1 MGNIFHTKDLVHH
14 VPKFNLA
21 LSLLMFENFV
31 QIYGVMG
38 RCAEIVMVN
47 SSWTEEHINDIWNI
61 PLRTHRVYPPCDTEE
76 LKKIPI
82 NDDEDFLKN
91 SPTGI
96 ECLVLSFFICFNLLV
111 FFYSITDSV

>member
-1 MGNIFHTKDLVHH
+1 M
-14 VPKFNLA
+14 
-21 LSLLMFENFV
+21 

-61 PLRTHRVYPPCDTEE
+61 PLKTHRVYPPCDTEE

-82 NDDEDFLKN
+82 TDDEDFLKSLPSGTTFLPSIIN
-91 SPTGI
+91 FYFPYN
-96 ECLVLSFFICFNLLV
+96 FI
-111 FFYSITDSV
+111 